1 MWQIIGIFAKFV
13 IILVGAF
20 PDGLRLRLCKMW
32 SSYPRNLPLLPLST
46 LTLTCSPISTYILYN
61 INIKVFFTRNTR
73 IRPFTAVFGPP
84 PSRPAPEIS
93 YTRYGRHRY
102 PPVHEPLLD
111 GRARTRDGW
120 QPYFWL
126 ILVWHLL
133 PESHAVK
140 RRGGFAYWT
149 LLYSLRFPELSTNFH
164 EGWSTSDCFFAR

>member
-1 MWQIIGIFAKFV
+1 MEKDDFACYPTRSSATKN
-13 IILVGAF
+13 
-20 PDGLRLRLCKMW
+20 RLDLKMHNNRTP
-32 SSYPRNLPLLPLST
+32 SVDIAVVNVDVQPYL
-46 LTLTCSPISTYILYN
+46 YVYN
-61 INIKVFFTRNTR
+61 INIKVFFTSNTR

-93 YTRYGRHRY
+93 YTRYGRPRF

-120 QPYFWL
+120 QPYFSL

-140 RRGGFAYWT
+140 RRGGFAYWM

-164 EGWSTSDCFFAR
+164 EGWSTF